1 LLQKVTAVQVTED
14 QLRLVTPDQ
23 TLSFS
28 RK

>member
-1 LLQKVTAVQVTED
+1 VTMVQVTED